1 MKKEKKQEGAP
12 KRGGF
17 TMLKMLFLIGLVPLL
32 SSAIVMLL
40 VSVFTLRG
48 EVQAQIYEKLARTN
62 EGFNEYVYNWYQ
74 EEGEE
79 GFTGENKD
87 YEYVDS
93 YSDNGI
99 EMTVFMGA
107 TRALTSIKDS
117 SGNRIE
123 GTDAVDAVISAVL
136 NNGEHFTDSGISI
149 NDKKYYV
156 DYLPL
161 YDEDGQIVGMTFTG
175 ETDETVTSVINRIV
189 IRLIIIVIV
198 MIAVFCVILYFT
210 ARLAR
215 KPLIEIANVMEHFAQ
230 GYLHDDITLKTA
242 VSENRSMVESLKRM
256 QEKLDFTI
264 DDVKGNAGNLHTEV
278 GEIENL
284 SNDSSESAGQIASAV
299 EDLSK
304 GAVSM
309 AENVESLNRDIN
321 DMGDK
326 VHEISQSVD
335 DLNDNA
341 KEMMGVSKTA
351 SSSMDEVLVGSQNTA
366 KAVEKITHQIMVTN
380 DSINKINEAI
390 ELIIGVANQTKL
402 LSLNASI
409 EAARAGEAGKGF
421 AVVAGSISDLSEE
434 SNESA
439 TTIRNIAEEILNNS
453 NDSVSLAETI
463 KDIIDN
469 EQESVKLTQERIAE
483 LDDAI
488 EKSVNMIGQIELKT
502 TELDGVKENIIG
514 NITDL
519 SAISEENAASNEEVS
534 ASVDMIATSV
544 SEIAGKMENMNKM
557 SEDLNGAVAYFK

>member
-48 EVQAQIYEKLARTN
+48 EVQAQIFEKLARTN